1 MPINI
6 AFLVS
11 GRGSNLQVIIDA
23 IEEGSLNA
31 KIVCVISNVPS
42 ALAIEKADK
51 HNIPTIV
58 IDNKKFA
65 DRESYEDKILEELK
79 NYHVDLICLAGY
91 MRILGPKII
100 SEYKWKIMNI
110 HPALLPSFPGM
121 DAQKQALEYGVKITG
136 CTVHFVDGGCDSGPI
151 ILQRA
156 VDVLEGD
163 TEDALSA
170 RILMEEHK
178 LYPEAVKLFAEG
190 RIEIQGRIVRINP
203 KV

>member
-136 CTVHFVDGGCDSGPI
+136 CTVHFVDGGCDTGPI

-178 LYPEAVKLFAEG
+178 LYPEAVKLFAER